1 MKILNFGSLNIDRV
15 YTVSQF
21 VSEGETILAKS
32 LKIFPGGKGLN
43 QSIAAARAGAS
54 VIHAGAVGP
63 EGEFLV
69 DILRSDNVNVENVK
83 RTNEETG
90 HAVIQVNSSGQNSI
104 IVYGGANQ
112 LLDDA
117 YIEHILNCSETGD
130 IVLLQNETNSVGKII
145 RAAHD
150 RGLYIVFNPS
160 PFPKN
165 MQNIPVELVDCF
177 MINEIEGSALAGLSQ
192 PIRQELILDS
202 LIKQYPDS
210 SFVLTLGS
218 KGAIYRNSSEYYT
231 HNAFEVQTVD
241 TTSAGDTFC
250 GYFLA
255 GLCSSKKKTVF
266 QCLQEASAAA
276 AIAVSRAGAA
286 PSIPTYS
293 EVHSFLLSQQ
303 HNMEVLNNI
312 L

>member
-15 YTVSQF
+15 YNVSQF

-69 DILRSDNVNVENVK
+69 GFLRSNNVNVENIK

-117 YIEHILNCSETGD
+117 YIEHILNCGETGD
-130 IVLLQNETNSVGKII
+130 IVLLQNETNSIGKII

-150 RGLYIVFNPS
+150 HGLYIVFNPS
-160 PFPKN
+160 PFPRN
-165 MQNIPVELVDCF
+165 MENIPIELVDCF
-177 MINEIEGSALAGLSQ
+177 MVNEIEGATLAGLSL
-192 PIRQELILDS
+192 PIQQELILDS
-202 LIKQYPDS
+202 LIKQYPNS

-218 KGAIYRNSSEYYT
+218 KGAIYRSNAECCK
-231 HNAFEVQTVD
+231 HNAFGVQAVD
-241 TTSAGDTFC
+241 TTAAGDTFC

-255 GLCSSKKKTVF
+255 GLCSKKKTIF

-276 AIAVSRAGAA
+276 AIAVSRAAAA

-293 EVHSFLLSQQ
+293 EVHSFLLSQE
-303 HNMEVLNNI
+303 HNMEI
-312 L
+312 FE

>member
-1 MKILNFGSLNIDRV
+1 MKILSFGSLNIDRV
-15 YTVSQF
+15 YSVSQF

-69 DILRSDNVNVENVK
+69 DFLRSNNVNVENIK

-117 YIEHILNCSETGD
+117 YIEHILNCGETGD
-130 IVLLQNETNSVGKII
+130 IVLLQNETNSIGKII

-150 RGLYIVFNPS
+150 HGLYVVFNPS
-160 PFPKN
+160 PFPGN
-165 MQNIPVELVDCF
+165 MQSIPVELVDCF
-177 MINEIEGSALAGLSQ
+177 MVNEIEGAALAGLSQ
-192 PIRQELILDS
+192 PIQQELLLDS
-202 LIKQYPDS
+202 LVKQYPDS
-210 SFVLTLGS
+210 AFVLTLGS
-218 KGAIYRNSSEYYT
+218 KGAVYRSGSESCK
-231 HNAFEVQTVD
+231 HNAFAVQTVD
-241 TTSAGDTFC
+241 TTAAGDTFC

-255 GLCSSKKKTVF
+255 GLCSKKTVL
-266 QCLQEASAAA
+266 QCLKKASAAA

-286 PSIPTYS
+286 PSIPAYS
-293 EVHSFLLSQQ
+293 EVHSFLLLQQ
-303 HNMEVLNNI
+303 SHMETFE
-312 L
+312 